1 MFDLEG
7 KDNDNIKKTP
17 YLIYYIIIIVVLIG
31 GIYFL
36 SAHTCNIIKKN
47 QENFENITTTSNN
60 ILTEENKITNIDK
73 NIFQEKYLTT
83 TEDENKIFNK
93 EKYLTTTEDES
104 KIVISESLP
113 PVSKSSVFIVAGIAT
128 VTLLLL
134 SSIGL
139 LFYQMSEHDKEIQ
152 YTIINPS
159 GGSLVNPMG
168 NLMGTVN
175 PTTYSISPPAYTG
188 IQNPVQIPNI
198 PQGIPMQ
205 IH

>member
-47 QENFENITTTSNN
+47 KENFQNITTTSNN
-60 ILTEENKITNIDK
+60 ILSE
-73 NIFQEKYLTT
+73 EKYLTT

-93 EKYLTTTEDES
+93 DKYLITTEDES

-139 LFYQMSEHDKEIQ
+139 LFYQMSENDKGIQ

-159 GGSLVNPMG
+159 GGNLVSPMG
-168 NLMGTVN
+168 NPIGNSMSN
-175 PTTYSISPPAYTG
+175 PITYSISAPAYTG